1 MFSRVTLLIGEE
13 NLKLLRS
20 KRVALFGVGGVGGY
34 CAEALCRSGVGHITV
49 FDGDIVDK
57 SNLNRQIIA
66 TTENIGKD
74 KVEVVKERLKAINPD
89 IDVKGE
95 KIFYLPENADSV
107 DLTEFDYCVD
117 AVDTI
122 TAKLEI
128 ISRCNSSGVP
138 VISSMGTGGK
148 TEIEK
153 LKVADI
159 FETSVCPL
167 ARVMRKEL
175 KKRGIERLK
184 VVYSE
189 EEPKKREGREKSG
202 QPSMIFVPAAAW
214 LMLAREVIFDLIGDK
229 K

>member
-1 MFSRVTLLIGEE
+1 MFSRVSLLIGEE

-49 FDGDIVDK
+49 FDGDTVDK

-107 DLTEFDYCVD
+107 DLTRFDYCVD

-128 ISRCNSSGVP
+128 ISRCNSLGVP

-159 FETSVCPL
+159 SETSVCPL

-175 KKRGIERLK
+175 KKRGVTKLK

-189 EEPKKREGREKSG
+189 EEPKKREGREKAG
-202 QPSMIFVPAAAW
+202 QPSMIFVPAAAG

>member
-1 MFSRVTLLIGEE
+1 
-13 NLKLLRS
+13 
-20 KRVALFGVGGVGGY
+20 
-34 CAEALCRSGVGHITV
+34 
-49 FDGDIVDK
+49 
-57 SNLNRQIIA
+57 
-66 TTENIGKD
+66 
-74 KVEVVKERLKAINPD
+74 
-89 IDVKGE
+89 
-95 KIFYLPENADSV
+95 
-107 DLTEFDYCVD
+107 
-117 AVDTI
+117 
-122 TAKLEI
+122 
-128 ISRCNSSGVP
+128 
-138 VISSMGTGGK
+138 MGTGGK

-202 QPSMIFVPAAAW
+202 QPSMIFVPAAAG